1 MSKKGEKFHYAW
13 WIAVACCAIYAGSVG
28 IIVSCAGLFYKSV
41 STELGVGTADIVFYT
56 TLMYLVITITLPFAG
71 KIFSKFDI
79 RLILSVAALT
89 DALAFGL
96 MGTFTSVY
104 QFYVSGVFLGISNSF
119 LIYAAVPLIINN
131 WFKVKMGTV
140 LGLSMTFMGIGG
152 AIFAPIAGYLIETI
166 GWRSSYMV
174 LGLLVA
180 VITLPF
186 TIFIIRKN
194 PKEKN
199 MTAYGSELNEVTP
212 NKKVVEE
219 IGIPFNQAIKSV
231 SFYGLFIFTGLLGLV
246 VTVSFHIP
254 NHLMSE
260 GLSTTLAATVVT
272 FVMIGQTS
280 GKFLLG
286 WLKDKSGIK
295 ITNFVGIGSGMTGIM
310 LILFS
315 GSLGGISLYIGGLT
329 FGIGYSTSTLLP
341 PFMIKS
347 VFGDR
352 DYAFIYSIIMAAS
365 TLAIAVGTTI
375 FGFVYD
381 ITGSYYAVFLGVL
394 AIQAIAILLG
404 VMMLRRKAR
413 VVNTNIALAAN
424 ENL

>member
-71 KIFSKFDI
+71 KIFSKFDM

-96 MGTFTSVY
+96 MGTYTSVY

-174 LGLLVA
+174 LGVLVA

-212 NKKVVEE
+212 KKVVEE
-219 IGIPFNQAIKSV
+219 IGIPFKQAIKSV

-315 GSLGGISLYIGGLT
+315 GSLGGISLYIGGLA

-352 DYAFIYSIIMAAS
+352 DYASIYSIIMAAS

-404 VMMLRRKAR
+404 VMMLRRKAM
-413 VVNTNIALAAN
+413 VVNTNTALAVN
-424 ENL
+424 EN